1 MQEKKNQNN
10 DTPLEIERKFLIRY
24 PDLTVLEKVCTGK
37 TAISQTYLTSAPG
50 ITRRIRTMEKDG
62 EKHYIY
68 TYKEKI
74 TDITRVEKEKE
85 ITKEEYDLLM
95 KEARPDSRTINKVR
109 YYLPSGDLCF
119 EIDIFPEWSDR
130 AFAEVEMEA
139 EDQQYIFPDILE
151 LIKEVT
157 SDSRYTNASLAAN
170 GFVYDE
176 ID

>member
-1 MQEKKNQNN
+1 
-10 DTPLEIERKFLIRY
+10 
-24 PDLTVLEKVCTGK
+24 
-37 TAISQTYLTSAPG
+37 
-50 ITRRIRTMEKDG
+50 MEKDG